1 MYNKVIMIGRLTAQ
15 PELVTTPTEK
25 SRVLLTDLLDEGN
38 LGAVVSFITTI
49 VVSTLFIE
57 LCGAVLLYFSWEGK
71 DIKIG
76 RAHV

>member
-1 MYNKVIMIGRLTAQ
+1 M
-15 PELVTTPTEK
+15 
-25 SRVLLTDLLDEGN
+25 LLTDLLDEDN

-71 DIKIG
+71 DINLMGEPCGGIPCSTPFPPSAMLVFQLS
-76 RAHV
+76 R